1 MENLRETYRKPY
13 RTACTFPLHP
23 AGTSLTSCGA
33 SYGTQ
38 HNSHPSLPLPRGYL
52 HKFLNAYIPS
62 FNEITLKLKLRV
74 Q

>member
-38 HNSHPSLPLPRGYL
+38 HNSHPSLPLPQGEPSQIPECL
-52 HKFLNAYIPS
+52 HPFI
-62 FNEITLKLKLRV
+62 
-74 Q
+74 